1 MQAFFAHGA
10 PEHFFVGRIKHQE
23 AAAACPNQFTAE
35 GAMGHGVIIPVI
47 DVLIAHA
54 GAADF
59 FSLPMYVHQ
68 AGKFFQIVGFEC
80 TQRLVAEILGEV
92 QIIEHC
98 LIIGFGLVILIL
110 QNTGGAS
117 GITGEEKQ
125 EIVFEIK
132 EGLFRNFS
140 RSIINP
146 AIFMESESGDA
157 THGGNIL
164 ILFPDGLAQPVN
176 LNVAR
181 LFG

>member
-1 MQAFFAHGA
+1 MY
-10 PEHFFVGRIKHQE
+10 IE
-23 AAAACPNQFTAE
+23 AELVFKSYKPLKLE
-35 GAMGHGVIIPVI
+35 
-47 DVLIAHA
+47 L
-54 GAADF
+54 
-59 FSLPMYVHQ
+59 
-68 AGKFFQIVGFEC
+68 GKFFQIVGFEC
-80 TQRLVAEILGEV
+80 SERLVAEILGEV
-92 QIIEHC
+92 QIIEHR
-98 LIIGFGLVILIL
+98 LIIGFGFVILIL

-125 EIVFEIK
+125 EIIFEIK

-140 RSIINP
+140 RSVINP

-164 ILFPDGLAQPVN
+164 VLFPDGLAQPVD